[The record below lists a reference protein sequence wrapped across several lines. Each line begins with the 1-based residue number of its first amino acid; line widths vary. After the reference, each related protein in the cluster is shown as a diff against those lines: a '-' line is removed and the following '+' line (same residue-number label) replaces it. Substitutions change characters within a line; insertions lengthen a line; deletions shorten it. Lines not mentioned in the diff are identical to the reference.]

1 MKKLDKDS
9 VFIGVGLGSV
19 VTLIITLAVITIS
32 QNRHLFSLKD
42 ISNLNEFTD
51 TIESLYY
58 KDIDK
63 DEVRSGAY
71 NGLFTSLDK
80 YSSYISPKDYED
92 EKKHISEE
100 YSGIGITSA
109 LDVYTKC
116 YRVVKVTD
124 GSPASKAGIRVNDV
138 IKEVN
143 GESVTDIKLDDITKR
158 IRGRK
163 GTFVKLKILR
173 GEDIFVFNIER
184 KDIKISYSTSYQ
196 LNKETGYIS
205 LSSFSGNAFNDFKK
219 SLEKVKDSKNIILD
233 LRNNLGGDV
242 DILMKILT
250 QISPNGL
257 VTTLH
262 YKDGGI
268 DSYKINDGKG
278 LRYKFVILVNDN
290 SASCSEIMASYMQ
303 ENNYATV
310 IGKKTYG
317 KGVVQGRYE
326 LSNGGAI
333 KLTIAYYLTP
343 KGKNLSKKGVV
354 PDIETNNEYNELSCL
369 KDVLNDKDVKIAL
382 STFK

>member
-1 MKKLDKDS
+1 
-9 VFIGVGLGSV
+9 
-19 VTLIITLAVITIS
+19 
-32 QNRHLFSLKD
+32 
-42 ISNLNEFTD
+42 
-51 TIESLYY
+51 
-58 KDIDK
+58 
-63 DEVRSGAY
+63 
-71 NGLFTSLDK
+71 
-80 YSSYISPKDYED
+80 
-92 EKKHISEE
+92 
-100 YSGIGITSA
+100 
-109 LDVYTKC
+109 
-116 YRVVKVTD
+116 
-124 GSPASKAGIRVNDV
+124 
-138 IKEVN
+138 
-143 GESVTDIKLDDITKR
+143 
-158 IRGRK
+158 
-163 GTFVKLKILR
+163 
-173 GEDIFVFNIER
+173 
-184 KDIKISYSTSYQ
+184 
-196 LNKETGYIS
+196 
-205 LSSFSGNAFNDFKK
+205 
-219 SLEKVKDSKNIILD
+219 
-233 LRNNLGGDV
+233 
-242 DILMKILT
+242 MKILT

-268 DSYKINDGKG
+268 DSYKINNGKS